1 MNKELQ
7 EFEAELQ
14 SLRPRQPS
22 VRLLARIEADLKP
35 KRGMLL
41 AWAGLPLAAAI
52 VMMFVL
58 SSKNMDKPVVRET
71 PVAITPDPAVAVE
84 PDIFKPIATQ
94 NVLYATQDE
103 GIVTLTDGRKAR
115 RVNRAYV
122 DTVLWRNPQ
131 TNASLTWSVP
141 RNEVQVTPVA
151 FQ

>member
-7 EFEAELQ
+7 ELEAELQ
-14 SLRPRQPS
+14 SLRPPEPS
-22 VRLLARIEADLKP
+22 ARLLARIEADLVP
-35 KRGMLL
+35 KRRTLL
-41 AWAGLPLAAAI
+41 AWAGLPLPAAI
-52 VMMFVL
+52 AMMITV
-58 SSKNMDKPVVRET
+58 SSEK
-71 PVAITPDPAVAVE
+71 PAVVVTPGVIAPASAVADR

-94 NVLYATQDE
+94 NVLYATEDE
-103 GIVTLTDGRKAR
+103 GIVTLTDGRKVR